1 MRWYH
6 FISFVFVL
14 NISGDFPVV
23 LKTTQII
30 VYMTS
35 DKNLSR
41 KNSLTLLH
49 LAASK
54 GHFQVCTFVMEN
66 LENNNPGSSGPISRS
81 KVLTIIFPVTSMG

>member
-1 MRWYH
+1 MCTI
-6 FISFVFVL
+6 FISLVFVL
-14 NISGDFPVV
+14 NISSDFPVV

-30 VYMTS
+30 VNMTS

-49 LAASK
+49 LAAGK